1 MPDWKK
7 HKDRKVLKGKSRPLG
22 GKEVEGKRWARTS
35 SLEQTEKVET
45 NEILSSGVQQ
55 FLKLFKRVSFT

>member
-1 MPDWKK
+1 M
-7 HKDRKVLKGKSRPLG
+7 KGKSRPLG

-55 FLKLFKRVSFT
+55 FLEIVQKSFSHIKKMMKDVESTL